1 MVSQTK
7 INVERKRKIRRK
19 KRRLKMLRLL
29 AVMLIFG
36 VILLAA
42 GWICQ
47 QVYGWAART
56 YAVYAEIY
64 DGYRQRRELRA
75 ASFDPR
81 FDGYTNILFVG
92 LDTGAEGS
100 GQQADNMFLLSFR
113 HEDGAVR
120 IINIP
125 RFTLTEIPG
134 MPQPQRINNAYPY
147 GGINLLEQ
155 SVTKLLHVTVHHYVV
170 IDTETLSELVDA
182 IGGIDVYVETN
193 MDYDDPEG
201 DLHIH
206 IPKGYQHMDGDT
218 AQKYLRYASD
228 DLGVYGRSKRQQSF
242 IKSVYKSMLQPDMLT
257 RLPKVTD
264 VWQRRV
270 NTTIEIFDAGHFA
283 SLMRKISNTQP
294 ELKLLP
300 GGWDQYGSWV
310 CNPQDIQNMVDEL
323 FPLPEEEEDST
334 GFFDLFKEE

>member
-7 INVERKRKIRRK
+7 INVQNKRRK
-19 KRRLKMLRLL
+19 LRRQRRLKFFRLL
-29 AVMLIFG
+29 IVLMVFGLIAT
-36 VILLAA
+36 AA
-42 GWICQ
+42 GWCLMQ
-47 QVYGWAART
+47 AYGWASRT
-56 YAVYAEIY
+56 YDVYAEIY

-92 LDTGAEGS
+92 LDTGAEGM

-120 IINIP
+120 IVNIP
-125 RFTLTEIPG
+125 RFTLTTIPG
-134 MPQPQRINNAYPY
+134 MPQQQRLNNAYPY
-147 GGINLLEQ
+147 GGVNLLEQ
-155 SVTKLLHVTVHHYVV
+155 SVEKLLQVTIHHYVV
-170 IDTETLSELVDA
+170 IDTEALRELVDV
-182 IGGIDVYVETN
+182 IGGVDVYVETN
-193 MDYDDPEG
+193 MDYDDPED

-228 DLGVYGRSKRQQSF
+228 DLGAYGRGKRQQSF
-242 IKSVYKSMLQPDMLT
+242 IKAVYNRMLQPDMLT
-257 RLPKVTD
+257 KLPQLTD

-270 NTTIEIFDAGHFA
+270 NTTIEVFDAGHFA
-283 SLMRKISNTQP
+283 SIITKLSNVQP

-300 GGWDQYGSWV
+300 GGWDEYGSWV
-310 CNPQDIQNMVDEL
+310 SNPQDVQNMMNEL
-323 FPLPEEEEDST
+323 FPQPEEKEDNK
-334 GFFDLFKEE
+334 GFFDLF

>member
-19 KRRLKMLRLL
+19 QRRVKFFRLL
-29 AVMLIFG
+29 VVMVIFCLIMTAV
-36 VILLAA
+36 
-42 GWICQ
+42 GWVCQ
-47 QVYGWAART
+47 QAYNWAAKT

-64 DGYRQRRELRA
+64 DDYRQRRELRA

-92 LDTGAEGS
+92 LDTGAEGM

-120 IINIP
+120 IVNIP

-134 MPQPQRINNAYPY
+134 IQGIQRLNSAYPY

-155 SVTKLLHVTVHHYVV
+155 SVEKLLNVTVHHNVV
-170 IDTETLSELVDA
+170 IDTEALRELVDV

-193 MDYDDPEG
+193 MDYDDPED

-228 DLGVYGRSKRQQSF
+228 DLGAYGRGKRQQSF
-242 IKSVYKSMLQPDMLT
+242 IKAVYNRMLQPDMVT
-257 RLPKVTD
+257 KLPQLTD

-270 NTTIEIFDAGHFA
+270 HTTIEVFDAGHFA
-283 SLMRKISNTQP
+283 SLVSKLANVQP

-310 CNPQDIQNMVDEL
+310 SNPQDVQNMMNEL
-323 FPLPEEEEDST
+323 FPQPEEQEENK
-334 GFFDLFKEE
+334 GFFDFF